1 MQHLKSWDVSCG
13 PLLCYHQ
20 PSSGSCSTVYLL
32 LFRFQVILPAYY
44 ELFPNFTMQAG
55 ILAVGRGNTIV
66 EPVIG
71 SDGMYLHYFNYI
83 LCFANLLVMH

>member
-1 MQHLKSWDVSCG
+1 
-13 PLLCYHQ
+13 
-20 PSSGSCSTVYLL
+20 
-32 LFRFQVILPAYY
+32 
-44 ELFPNFTMQAG
+44 MQAG

-83 LCFANLLVMH
+83 LCFANLLVMHWLII